1 MNPQP
6 PRRRPRSNLLV
17 QLGQTFLAIAAA
29 MLVLGLVLGTGDGT
43 VWLGLVLLVVGLP
56 LLLVGLRRQ
65 RAGGSVPPPSGPP
78 RA

>member
-1 MNPQP
+1 MNVQP
-6 PRRRPRSNLLV
+6 PSRKPRSNLLV

-29 MLVLGLVLGTGDGT
+29 MLVLGLVLGTGDAT

-65 RAGGSVPPPSGPP
+65 RAGSVPPGAGPP

>member
-1 MNPQP
+1 MSPQP

-29 MLVLGLVLGTGDGT
+29 MLVLGLVLGTGDAT

-65 RAGGSVPPPSGPP
+65 RAGAVPPAEGPP